1 MHKSCQILFFL
12 KIYLTVYNGIFD
24 FRNPNQ
30 IKAAMRRLAANGIM
44 VRVVMMTPLYNEPM

>member
-1 MHKSCQILFFL
+1 MHKSCQILFK

-44 VRVVMMTPLYNEPM
+44 VRVVMLTPLYNEPM